1 MLNEYKTS
9 LPTPFT
15 TKSTWTSIHPIHS
28 NPPVVSIRT
37 YRNFCGAF
45 PFGSRRRIYH
55 TKRHETSFIALR
67 HSCNIGVALNQRN
80 TTTPGGSAAMKKRD
94 VINLIR
100 YHTENNDAAFRNEA
114 YNIAK
119 DFDRSGDEQLAAY
132 VIALLSNANTFVP
145 QSTGSSPQS
154 DFLAKRPVVKSALP
168 LPGVITNDIQGVL
181 NAIGRNVGIH
191 RFLFHGPAGTGKTES
206 VKQIAAILQREL
218 YVVDFSSVVDSRLG
232 QTAKNITKLFDEIN
246 SFTQPDRVV
255 VLFDEIDALALDRV
269 DSHDVREMGRAT
281 SAMLRQLD
289 NLSEQIILFATTNL
303 FAKFDKAFVRRFD
316 AIIDFDR
323 YTRDDLAD
331 VAESIMNDYAGQFSF
346 IGKNIRLFR
355 KILNIAERLPY
366 PGEMKNLIR
375 SSIAFSKPNDEYD
388 YLRRLYIALAPDGA
402 SAIQSIRTLYG
413 QGFTLREVE
422 ILTGVSRSTI
432 AREVKAGNNE

>member
-1 MLNEYKTS
+1 
-9 LPTPFT
+9 
-15 TKSTWTSIHPIHS
+15 
-28 NPPVVSIRT
+28 
-37 YRNFCGAF
+37 
-45 PFGSRRRIYH
+45 
-55 TKRHETSFIALR
+55 
-67 HSCNIGVALNQRN
+67 
-80 TTTPGGSAAMKKRD
+80 MKKRD

-206 VKQIAAILQREL
+206 AKQIAAILQREL